1 MNWFDEAPAAIDGAV
16 RERARA
22 RQAQLT
28 KPAGSLGRIEQS
40 AIELATLQGRDRP
53 AVDNALIAIFA
64 ADHGVAAEGVSAFP
78 QAVTGEMVRNFANG
92 GAAISVLARQLSVPL
107 QVVNVGTVNALE
119 VLPGV
124 LDRRLAAG
132 TGNLRREPAMSP
144 ELCRQALQ
152 VGADIIDAACD
163 ERGRLDLF
171 IGGEM
176 GIANTTAATAIA
188 CTLLPAEPVVI
199 TGRGT
204 GLDINGV
211 EHKIAVIEEA
221 LLLHGARR
229 LDPFDTLARLGG
241 LELAALAGA
250 YIRAAQRGVPALVD
264 GFICSAAVLVALRLN
279 PAVRPWLLFSH
290 CSAERGHRQLI
301 EHLAVRPLLDLDL
314 RLGEASG
321 AALALPLLRLACA
334 LHNEMASFEA
344 AGVSQQ

>member
-1 MNWFDEAPAAIDGAV
+1 MSWYTETPAAIDATV
-16 RERARA
+16 RDRARA

-28 KPAGSLGRIEQS
+28 KPPGSLGRLEQS
-40 AIELATLQGRDRP
+40 AIELAALQGRDRP
-53 AVDNALIAIFA
+53 AVERALIAIFA
-64 ADHGVAAEGVSAFP
+64 ADHGVAIEGVSAFP

-92 GAAISVLARQLSVPL
+92 GAAISVLARQLDVPL
-107 QVVNVGTVNALE
+107 QVINVGTVNELAPM
-119 VLPGV
+119 PGV

-132 TGNLRREPAMSP
+132 TGNLRREPAMSA
-144 ELCRQALQ
+144 ELCEQAMK
-152 VGADIIDAACD
+152 VGAEVIDAACD
-163 ERGRLDLF
+163 EHGRLDLF

-211 EHKIAVIEEA
+211 EHKIAVIEAA

-229 LDPFDTLARLGG
+229 LEPLGALAKLGG
-241 LELAALAGA
+241 LELAALTGA
-250 YIRAAQRGVPALVD
+250 YIRAAQRGIPVLVD
-264 GFICSAAVLVALRLN
+264 GFICSVAALVALRLS
-279 PAVRPWLLFSH
+279 PDVRPWLLFSH
-290 CSAERGHRQLI
+290 CSAERGHRMLI
-301 EHLAVRPLLDLDL
+301 EHLSVRPLLDLDL

-334 LHNEMASFEA
+334 LHNEMASFES
-344 AGVSQQ
+344 AGVSQK

>member
-1 MNWFDEAPAAIDGAV
+1 MNWYTEAPAAIDSSV
-16 RERARA
+16 RDRARA

-28 KPAGSLGRIEQS
+28 KPPGSLGRLELS
-40 AIELATLQGRDRP
+40 AIELAALQGRDKP
-53 AVDNALIAIFA
+53 AIEQALIAIFA
-64 ADHGVAAEGVSAFP
+64 ADHGVAVEGVSAFP

-92 GAAISVLARQLSVPL
+92 GAAISVLARQLNVPL
-107 QVVNVGTVNALE
+107 QVINVGTVSPLE
-119 VLPGV
+119 ALPGV

-132 TGNLRREPAMSP
+132 TANLRREPAMSA
-144 ELCRQALQ
+144 ELCEQAMK
-152 VGADIIDAACD
+152 VGAEIIDTACD

-211 EHKIAVIEEA
+211 EHKIAVIEAA
-221 LLLHGARR
+221 LALHGARR
-229 LDPFDTLARLGG
+229 MNAFDALATLGG
-241 LELAALAGA
+241 LELAALTGA
-250 YIRAAQRGVPALVD
+250 YLRAAQRGVPVLVD
-264 GFICSAAVLVALRLN
+264 GFICSVSALVAVRLN
-279 PAVRPWLLFSH
+279 PDVRPWLLFSH
-290 CSAERGHRQLI
+290 CSAERGHRMLI
-301 EHLAVRPLLDLDL
+301 EHLSVRPLLDLDL

-334 LHNEMASFEA
+334 LHNEMASFES
-344 AGVSQQ
+344 AGVSQK

>member
-1 MNWFDEAPAAIDGAV
+1 MSWYTEAPVAIDSAV
-16 RERARA
+16 RDRARA
-22 RQAQLT
+22 HQAQLT
-28 KPAGSLGRIEQS
+28 KPPGSLGRLEQS
-40 AIELATLQGRDRP
+40 AIELAALQGRDAP
-53 AVDNALIAIFA
+53 AVERALIAIFA

-92 GAAISVLARQLSVPL
+92 GAAISVLARQLDVPL
-107 QVVNVGTVNALE
+107 QVINVGTVNALE
-119 VLPGV
+119 PLPGV

-132 TGNLRREPAMSP
+132 SGNLRREAAMSA
-144 ELCRQALQ
+144 ELCERALK
-152 VGADIIDAACD
+152 VGAEVIDTACD

-221 LLLHGARR
+221 LALHGARR
-229 LDPFDTLARLGG
+229 LNAFDTLAKLGG

-250 YIRAAQRGVPALVD
+250 YIRAAQRGVPVLVD
-264 GFICSAAVLVALRLN
+264 GFICSAAALVALRLN
-279 PAVRPWLLFSH
+279 PALKPWLLFSH
-290 CSAERGHRQLI
+290 CSAERGHRLLI
-301 EHLAVRPLLDLDL
+301 EHLSVRPLLDLDL
-314 RLGEASG
+314 RLGEGSG

-334 LHNEMASFEA
+334 LHNDMASFES
-344 AGVSQQ
+344 AGVSQK